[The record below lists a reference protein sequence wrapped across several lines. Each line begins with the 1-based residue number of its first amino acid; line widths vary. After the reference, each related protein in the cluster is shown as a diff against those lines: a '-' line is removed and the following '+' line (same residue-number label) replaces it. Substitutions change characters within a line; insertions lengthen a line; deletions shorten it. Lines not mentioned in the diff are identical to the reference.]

1 MRLIFAAVILLIVYG
16 SLYPFDFFAPS
27 PDELRSRLAALTS
40 LHLTLRGDMLGNFA
54 LFVPFGFCG
63 EFALV
68 RRQVDAVPTLRLF
81 LAGLVLAL
89 ALQLGQLALPTRDPS
104 LVDVCLNAVGIAGG
118 LLLARIPGVKRLAL
132 GLSPTH
138 RADVPL
144 YLAGL
149 WIISQLLP
157 LVPTLDLS
165 AVRTALKPLLQQPVF
180 AIPDAV
186 LYCVAWLAVLHM
198 LDRPSLATR
207 LGKLLPF
214 LPLAVLA
221 PQPLIV
227 SGEITLAEVSGSMAA
242 GLAWF
247 AGRSRLSPMV
257 LGALLLAATLA
268 ANLLPWE
275 AVAWARDFHWVPFA
289 SLLEGNMASNS
300 AALLRKL
307 FLYGGAVWL
316 FRAGGGTWPGAA
328 IVVLLAVSV
337 QEAAQIVSR
346 RGTPDIT
353 DPLLAVIVAVALA
366 AIDRQASARAASD
379 SQKRIP
385 AATPVLPLPEPVRVS
400 SATAAVAGNPRL
412 AGLDGLRAIA
422 ALAVFGV
429 HFNQMVGLDAK
440 LGPFDLGRWLANG
453 NSGVALFFVL
463 SGFLLSMP
471 FWREVHGSGPPV
483 DVRNYFV
490 RRLARI
496 LPAYYLCLFG
506 LLAILL
512 ARGDAPSINNVLAHI
527 VFLYNLNDSHIL
539 SLNAPFWTL
548 AVEMQFYLLL
558 PFLMLPLRRLSLRA
572 ALISVASL
580 AVGSYLANFGLLSFL
595 LARDQWPI
603 ESSLIW
609 PFSLYI
615 SGPTSFVLTYSTLA
629 HLTYFLI
636 GIATALLFAGSASGR
651 RIRSPRAFRSRADWV
666 FCACAVA
673 VLLILSTPLDDILQ
687 APHGHYNWP
696 FVPLLLAAM
705 ILMTPHSAIARSILE
720 AAPLRRLGLISYGF
734 YIFHYPVQKLFARLL
749 GLADLSL
756 GQFWWLFA
764 ALSLAGSMAVA
775 ALSFR
780 LLERPVMRLTSGRG
794 RGPRGGVVCQQPA
807 GGRPEPAAG
816 HDRPDHPPIPDGDW
830 RQITVHFRGRQLAT
844 LRLIAGAQRIS
855 LSAAARH
862 LLATYIA
869 EQVPLPASLPTPVAV
884 DGGPGGEAV
893 ELCRVNVRSRQDEFL
908 LQMAQRLGCSVEVSF
923 GLVVD
928 HYRSSQ
934 QDQGSGGGQR
944 SQQGT

>member
-1 MRLIFAAVILLIVYG
+1 VRLIFAAVILLIVYG
-16 SLYPFDFFAPS
+16 SLYPFDFLAPS
-27 PDELRSRLAALTS
+27 PDELRSRLAALAS

-63 EFALV
+63 DFALV
-68 RRQVDAVPTLRLF
+68 RRQVDAVSTLGLF

-207 LGKLLPF
+207 FATLLPF

-221 PQPLIV
+221 PQPFIV
-227 SGEITLAEVSGSMAA
+227 GGEITLAEVSGSVAA
-242 GLAWF
+242 GLVWL
-247 AGRSRLSPMV
+247 AGRSRLSPLL

-275 AVAWARDFHWVPFA
+275 AAAWARDFHWVPFA

-307 FLYGGAVWL
+307 FLYGGAAWL

-328 IVVLLAVSV
+328 VVVLLAVSV

-353 DPLLAVIVAVALA
+353 DPLLAVIVAVGLA
-366 AIDRQASARAASD
+366 AIDRQASVRTASD
-379 SQKRIP
+379 SQKRV
-385 AATPVLPLPEPVRVS
+385 AAAARVVPLPEPEPVPVPVP

-422 ALAVFGV
+422 ALGVFGV

-471 FWREVHGSGPPV
+471 FWREAHGSGPPV

-512 ARGDAPSINNVLAHI
+512 ARGHAPSINNVLSHI

-558 PFLMLPLRRLSLRA
+558 PFLMLPLRRLSLRT
-572 ALISVASL
+572 ALIWVSSL
-580 AVGSYLANFGLLSFL
+580 AVGSYLANYGLLSFL

-615 SGPTSFVLTYSTLA
+615 SGPASFVLTYSTLA

-636 GIATALLFAGSASGR
+636 GIATALLFVASAPGR
-651 RIRSPRAFRSRADWV
+651 PARFPGAFRSRADWV
-666 FCACAVA
+666 FCTCAVA

-705 ILMTPHSAIARSILE
+705 IFATPHSAIARRILE
-720 AAPLRRLGLISYGF
+720 AAALRRLGLISYGF
-734 YIFHYPVQKLFARLL
+734 YIFHYPVQKLFAWLL

-775 ALSFR
+775 ALSFL
-780 LLERPVMRLTSGRG
+780 LLERPVMRLASGRRPG
-794 RGPRGGVVCQQPA
+794 SRGGVVYQQPTGGPQPA
-807 GGRPEPAAG
+807 GE
-816 HDRPDHPPIPDGDW
+816 HDRPDHPPMPDGDW
-830 RQITVHFRGRQLAT
+830 RQVAVHFRGRQLAT
-844 LRLIAGAQRIS
+844 LRLIADAQRIS

-869 EQVPLPASLPTPVAV
+869 DQVPLPAPLPAPVAV
-884 DGGPGGEAV
+884 DGGPGVEAV
-893 ELCRVNVRSRQDEFL
+893 ELCRVNVRSRQNEFL
-908 LQMAQRLGCSVEVSF
+908 LQMAQRLGCSVEASF
-923 GLVVD
+923 GLIVD
-928 HYRSSQ
+928 HYRS
-934 QDQGSGGGQR
+934 G
-944 SQQGT
+944 